1 MMFEFENSPLCVRDL
16 SIAHKNVTIHNI
28 IEFSMVFMVGKHII
42 FQGAL
47 GY

>member
-1 MMFEFENSPLCVRDL
+1 MMFEFENSPLCVRDP
-16 SIAHKNVTIHNI
+16 SIVHKNVTIQNI
-28 IEFSMVFMVGKHII
+28 IEFSMVFMVARHII